1 MTRREFLKTSTVS
14 GSSLAILGVS
24 RARTAAANAT
34 APLTARPADPRA
46 RLPDLSPA
54 KWIWYP
60 SGRTLQNTFILF
72 RRDLN
77 LPARPH
83 RATGWIAADSRYRLE
98 VNGQRMQWGPGDR
111 ASSNAGTC
119 ARCRKSSTRGSI
131 RTAGASPTSRSRK
144 TGWRRCRCPVPR
156 TNPRSSPATT
166 STCSISVAG
175 LRTPNSGPAAFPC
188 CASRSC
194 RCRSSRSRSGWNGSV
209 RRRNTS
215 SSVRQ
220 RRSRKSASRALP
232 KPRQACGR

>member
-98 VNGQRMQWGPGDR
+98 VNGQRMQWGPAPADPRWPEADPVDLTRALQEGNNVLGATVLFYGAGDGTWPIGKPGFLFWLEIEHADGSKEKIVSDGAWR
-111 ASSNAGTC
+111 ALL
-119 ARCRKSSTRGSI
+119 CR
-131 RTAGASPTSRSRK
+131 A
-144 TGWRRCRCPVPR
+144 WRPGQFKRWY
-156 TNPRSSPATT
+156 
-166 STCSISVAG
+166 
-175 LRTPNSGPAAFPC
+175 L
-188 CASRSC
+188 
-194 RCRSSRSRSGWNGSV
+194 
-209 RRRNTS
+209 
-215 SSVRQ
+215 
-220 RRSRKSASRALP
+220 RALP
-232 KPRQACGR
+232 EEFDARLYPHGWSQPDFALTKDWLAAMPLPGSPNQPALFTG